1 MPESQIHNRAIS
13 IVIFCVLFAPLFL
26 PFVGA
31 SSEWKE
37 DGWLDADW
45 FTKDGR
51 IAAGDE
57 LGCQGMPT
65 LNLELMPRTTAL
77 ECKKYLSERTNASRW
92 GSNPLSFGI
101 DLNENP
107 NFNSEDHQALHLEGF
122 AVHGLDTN
130 FENTVWHNATDF
142 PKNNSDWWNLGS
154 SGSLEQKIT
163 PLDEIIELAD
173 QGAMVNLQ
181 WQAQIADLKVRTN
194 GELVSWLESQNAW
207 YTAWGEA
214 YSYEYH
220 RMNDDFKLFNSTHK
234 EWNVVNEGSL
244 IETVA
249 WDVPITRGVD
259 IRNNSVKSITVDGY
273 DLKELSIINKTLEQ
287 GWRQD
292 EGILWITLQSG
303 QNATIVMENESEIDL
318 FGFDVC
324 DPGVNFDFE
333 DCALLVKP
341 RYFNNHSWALTISG
355 HHTIDLFKWSMK
367 FDESPLVFTW
377 LVEPQEVKDFNWA
390 LIVIAATAGIGAV
403 TYTRHLIRKDREE
416 QSLYESE

>member
-1 MPESQIHNRAIS
+1 MPESQISPRTIP
-13 IVIFCVLFAPLFL
+13 IVLFCVLFAPLFL

-77 ECKKYLSERTNASRW
+77 ECKKYISERTNASRW

-122 AVHGLDTN
+122 VVHGLDTN

-194 GELVSWLESQNAW
+194 GELVSWLESQSAW

-214 YSYEYH
+214 YSYEFH
-220 RMNDDFKLFNSTHK
+220 RMNDDFKLFNSTDK

-287 GWRQD
+287 GWRQE

-303 QNATIVMENESEIDL
+303 QNATILMENESEIDL
-318 FGFDVC
+318 APEAC
-324 DPGVNFDFE
+324 DTIGIIDSE
-333 DCALLVKP
+333 ACAMQVMP

>member
-1 MPESQIHNRAIS
+1 MSESQIHTRAIS

-45 FTKDGR
+45 YTKDGR

-101 DLNENP
+101 DLTENP
-107 NFNSEDHQALHLEGF
+107 NFNSEGHEALHLEGF

-130 FENTVWHNATDF
+130 FEGTVWHHPTDY
-142 PKNNSDWWNLGS
+142 PINNSDWWNLGN

-163 PLDEIIELAD
+163 PLLEIQDLAN
-173 QGAMVNLQ
+173 QGAMINLF

-194 GELVSWLESQNAW
+194 GELIDWLESENAW
-207 YTAWGEA
+207 YTSWGEA
-214 YSYEYH
+214 YSYEFH
-220 RMNDDFKLFNSTHK
+220 RNNDIFNLFSSTSK
-234 EWNVVNEGSL
+234 EWNIVNEGSI
-244 IETVA
+244 IESLA
-249 WDVPITRGVD
+249 WNVPITRGVD
-259 IRNNSVKSITVDGY
+259 IRNNSVEMIIVDGIE
-273 DLKELSIINKTLEQ
+273 LKELSLMNKTLEQ
-287 GWRQD
+287 GWRQE

-303 QNATIVMENESEIDL
+303 ENATILMKNESVIDL
-318 FGFDVC
+318 IPKACDLVNDEVC
-324 DPGVNFDFE
+324 E
-333 DCALLVKP
+333 LQKTP
-341 RYFNNHSWALTISG
+341 RFFNNHSWALTIAG
-355 HHTIDLFKWSMK
+355 YHTIDLFKWSMK

-377 LVEPQEVKDFNWA
+377 LVEPQEVQDFNWA

-403 TYTRHLIRKDREE
+403 TYTRHLIRKDRDE
-416 QSLYESE
+416 QNLYESE